1 METILIMAQALA
13 QASGLDILRLD
24 IQFNTIHD
32 EFIGYLEMC
41 NDDDEC
47 FKIKEN
53 GEVSIDAREGMI

>member
-13 QASGLDILRLD
+13 KASGLDIIRLD
-24 IQFNTIHD
+24 IQFNTFHD

-41 NDDDEC
+41 NDEH

-53 GEVSIDAREGMI
+53 GEVSIDGRA